1 MAEDAAGVN
10 YLTDCPS
17 KPIVSHILYQIIEK
31 LQIKVK
37 LDHTCG
43 TYCDPRIPQW
53 NNEYV

>member
-43 TYCDPRIPQW
+43 TYCDPRIPQ
-53 NNEYV
+53 